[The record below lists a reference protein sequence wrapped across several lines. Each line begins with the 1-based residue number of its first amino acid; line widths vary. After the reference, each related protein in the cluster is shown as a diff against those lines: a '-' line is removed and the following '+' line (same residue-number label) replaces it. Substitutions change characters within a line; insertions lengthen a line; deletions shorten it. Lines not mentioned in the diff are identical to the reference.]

1 MKKKDYTKP
10 TMQVVELQQSQQLLT
25 GSIDEY
31 GMNNTLQKEEV
42 DEGW

>member
-10 TMQVVELQQSQQLLT
+10 IMQVVELRQKYQLLT
-25 GSIDEY
+25 GSPDVY
-31 GMNNTLQKEEV
+31 GMNNRLQEEEV